1 MLVWK
6 CAKEEGESQAA
17 VGVSAECLRGDIGRS
32 LVVADH
38 PRHDAAGVPE
48 LQAIPGV
55 LRRNRDE
62 YIGRPPAEADSSWNH
77 HHQTRPCGRSKADL
91 PAHGERNRSCAGPYG
106 NGPLGGRARRYRQPS
121 ACPANTKGQ
130 RKISGC
136 NTATLG
142 RKELSGRKQLSAKL
156 KPSPDTRRDD
166 PAFRRTPR
174 ASNRNRLRRSE
185 VTPTAAPL

>member
-1 MLVWK
+1 MLLWK
-6 CAKEEGESQAA
+6 YGKEEGEFQAA
-17 VGVSAECLRGDIGRS
+17 VGVSAECFGGDIGRS

-38 PRHDAAGVPE
+38 PRHDAAGIPE

-91 PAHGERNRSCAGPYG
+91 PAHGERNRSCAGPHG

-121 ACPANTKGQ
+121 ACPENTKGQ

-136 NTATLG
+136 NTGTLA
-142 RKELSGRKQLSAKL
+142 RKELSGRYKLSSNL
-156 KPSPDTRRDD
+156 KPAPHARRDD
-166 PAFRRTPR
+166 HTFRRSPR
-174 ASNRNRLRRSE
+174 DAIRS
-185 VTPTAAPL
+185 PSSRS